1 MMEKKKIKVLQ
12 AIRQGKVGGGES
24 HILSLVKHIDK
35 NRFEPVVLSFTDG
48 QMITELNNTGIDNFV
63 IPSEKAFD
71 FTEWKKVKKLMQEEQ
86 IDLVHIH
93 GTRATSNIYW
103 AAKNLGLPVIY
114 TIHGWSFHDDQ
125 SLFVKKARVLFE
137 K

>member
-48 QMITELNNTGIDNFV
+48 
-63 IPSEKAFD
+63 
-71 FTEWKKVKKLMQEEQ
+71 
-86 IDLVHIH
+86 
-93 GTRATSNIYW
+93 
-103 AAKNLGLPVIY
+103 
-114 TIHGWSFHDDQ
+114 
-125 SLFVKKARVLFE
+125 
-137 K
+137 